1 MGIVISFTTFITV
14 VAIFALVIWVQRIY
28 YKRELRVQK
37 AVYDDLF
44 KSCVNISSAAAKEPF
59 SEKPLSSKEYEAQKE
74 KL

>member
-1 MGIVISFTTFITV
+1 MGIVISFTTFITF
-14 VAIFALVIWVQRIY
+14 VAIFALIIWVQRIY

-44 KSCVNISSAAAKEPF
+44 KACVASEAAAAKEPF
-59 SEKPLSSKEYEAQKE
+59 SEKPLSSKEYEARKE